1 MQKYYEDFL
10 EQHAYPR
17 DLKEYQSLSAS
28 SSVHVVKDGQRLI
41 NFSANDYLGLSHH
54 PLVMQ
59 RSQEFVKRWGAGAAS
74 SRLVTGNYS
83 AYTVVE
89 NKLAAAL
96 GKEAV
101 LILSSGYQA
110 NCSVLEALFD
120 SKVLGCKPLVFSD
133 RFCHVSMLAT
143 TRYVAHLQRF
153 KHNDLTHLQQLLE
166 KYRNDPRPKFIL
178 VESLYSMDGDRADL
192 KNLILL
198 AKKYQAFLYVDDAH
212 AVGVYGR
219 AGFGLAAEHAAEID
233 LIMGTFSKAGGSL
246 GAYVACSA
254 VLRRY
259 LVNQCKGLIYSTGLP
274 PAVLGAMDAAI
285 ELFPQITLL
294 RHQLHERAD
303 QLRQFFVQQQLNC
316 GNSQSHIVPWI
327 VGDAQKTLYLSE
339 LLQEQG
345 ILGSAIRPP
354 TVPVGQS
361 RIRFCLSAA
370 HSEADLAQLMQAIS
384 VVAERK

>member
-1 MQKYYEDFL
+1 MQKYYENFL

-17 DLKEYQSLSAS
+17 DLKNYHCLSDVS
-28 SSVHVVKDGQRLI
+28 SAHLVINGQRLI
-41 NFSANDYLGLSHH
+41 NFSANDYLGLSQH

-59 RSQEFVKRWGAGAAS
+59 RSQEYARCWGAGATS

-83 AYTVVE
+83 AYAAVE

-96 GKEAV
+96 GKETA
-101 LILSSGYQA
+101 LILNSGYQA

-133 RFCHVSMLAT
+133 RFCHVSMLVT

-153 KHNDLTHLQQLLE
+153 RHNDLNHLQQLLE
-166 KYRNDPRPKFIL
+166 KYRTDARPKFIL
-178 VESLYSMDGDRADL
+178 VESLYSMDGDQADL
-192 KNLILL
+192 KNLIRL
-198 AKKYQAFLYVDDAH
+198 AKEYQAFLYVDDAH

-233 LIMGTFSKAGGSL
+233 LIMGTFSKAGGSF

-254 VLRRY
+254 VMRRY

-274 PAVLGAMDAAI
+274 PAVLGAIDAAI
-285 ELFPQITLL
+285 ELFPQMGSV
-294 RHQLHERAD
+294 RYRLHEQAVK
-303 QLRQFFVQQQLNC
+303 LRQFFMQHQLNC
-316 GNSQSHIVPWI
+316 GDSQSHIVPWV
-327 VGDAQKTLYLSE
+327 VGDAQKALTLSQ

-370 HSEADLAQLMQAIS
+370 HSDADLEQLMRAIS
-384 VVAERK
+384 VVARHK